1 MTYSIVA
8 SIIFWILL
16 AIDSTEL
23 SNVNTTEKDILM
35 CIHTIPVGLM
45 LIEYPLNM
53 IPFDF
58 NMLPFDLLLMLIYL
72 GESLLF

>member
-8 SIIFWILL
+8 SIIFWVLI
-16 AIDSTEL
+16 AIDPTEF
-23 SNVNTTEKDILM
+23 SNSKPKEKVILM
-35 CIHTIPVGLM
+35 CMHTIPLGLM
-45 LIEYPLNM
+45 FIEYPLNM

-72 GESLLF
+72 VESLLF